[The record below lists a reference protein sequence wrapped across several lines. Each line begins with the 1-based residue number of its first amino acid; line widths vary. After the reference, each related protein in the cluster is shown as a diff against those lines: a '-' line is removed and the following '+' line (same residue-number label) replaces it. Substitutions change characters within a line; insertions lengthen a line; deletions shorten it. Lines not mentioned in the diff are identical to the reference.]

1 MSARF
6 CMCSYIPDVWGQM
19 WQHVL
24 GEIDSAI
31 DIANQMAQ
39 ATVPVRHSLANPG
52 VRMWLLEAPRYN
64 EIRIVPL
71 TTENLALHDLFH
83 GRTTWII
90 PSEDLHSSLE
100 KGWLDGRLTHYVSI
114 SSGSMEAT
122 RDNNLRP
129 TPLKTIRVG
138 PIFGPACT
146 ECAMFPAVRPSR
158 DIFHFSPPRCYR
170 CIQRSVN
177 EHQALCLMNS
187 FCRYPALR
195 LPSVA
200 LRIVVFILGTGLE
213 KYCHCGCCYS
223 DWFLYGWEC
232 WPVHM

>member
-1 MSARF
+1 MNDST
-6 CMCSYIPDVWGQM
+6 PDVCGQL

-24 GEIDSAI
+24 GEIDSTI
-31 DIANQMAQ
+31 DIANQMAN
-39 ATVPVRHSLANPG
+39 ATVPARPNLADPG
-52 VRMWLLEAPRYN
+52 VRMWILQTPRYN

-100 KGWLDGRLTHYVSI
+100 EGRLDGCLTHYVSI

-158 DIFHFSPPRCYR
+158 DILHFSPPRCYY

-177 EHQALCLMNS
+177 EHQALCFMDS
-187 FCRYPALR
+187 FYRQPALR
-195 LPSVA
+195 LPNVA
-200 LRIVVFILGTGLE
+200 LRIVEFTLGTGLE

>member
-1 MSARF
+1 MNDST
-6 CMCSYIPDVWGQM
+6 PDVCGQL

-24 GEIDSAI
+24 GEIDSTI
-31 DIANQMAQ
+31 DIANQMAN
-39 ATVPVRHSLANPG
+39 ATVPARPNLADPG
-52 VRMWLLEAPRYN
+52 VRMWILQTPRYN

-71 TTENLALHDLFH
+71 TAENLAVHDLFH

-90 PSEDLHSSLE
+90 PSEDLHSSL
-100 KGWLDGRLTHYVSI
+100 DGRFTRYVSI
-114 SSGSMEAT
+114 SSESIEAT

-129 TPLKTIRVG
+129 APLRTIRVG

-158 DIFHFSPPRCYR
+158 DILHFSPPRCYY
-170 CIQRSVN
+170 CIQRSVI
-177 EHQALCLMNS
+177 ERQALCLMDCFN
-187 FCRYPALR
+187 RHPAFR
-195 LPSVA
+195 LVNVA
-200 LRIVVFILGTGLE
+200 LRIVEFTLGNGLE
-213 KYCHCGCCYS
+213 KYCHCGRCHS